1 MKLKNYINGKF
12 VNAIS
17 NKTLNNFNPSTGEQI
32 QKFPDSDVDDVNVAV
47 KKAKEAFQI
56 WKTKSIQY
64 RSEFLINL
72 GSEIKNNAE
81 KIAIAE
87 SIDTGKPEW
96 LSKDLDIPRAAENMF
111 FFGNSIR
118 HFFSEF
124 HNMDNSAFNYTLRQ
138 PIGVVGCISPWN
150 LPLYLLTWKIAPAIA
165 TGNTVVAKPSEL
177 TPYTA
182 FIFSKLCEKI
192 NFPKGV
198 INIVHGLGKT
208 AGDAIVKHKDVPVIT
223 FTGGTET
230 GKKITRNSASQL
242 KKISLELGG
251 KNPNIIF
258 DDADL
263 DIAIDTSVRASFLN
277 QGQICLCGS
286 RIYIQ
291 NNIYNKF
298 KKQFL
303 EKVNKMK
310 VGDPTLNENDLGSV
324 ISKEHLNKILNYI
337 NIAKDEGGKILIGGK
352 QVKIKG
358 KYEKG
363 FFIEPTVIEGLPVS
377 SKVNQNEV
385 FGPVVTLT
393 PFSDEDDLLKLT
405 NSTQYGLSASIFTQN
420 LNRAHR
426 LASLIDAGTVW
437 INTWLLRDLRV
448 PFGGMKKSGIGREG
462 GHSSLHFFT
471 EPKNICIKL

>member
-32 QKFPDSDVDDVNVAV
+32 QKFPDSDVDDVNIAV

-56 WKTKSIQY
+56 WKTKSIKY

>member
-32 QKFPDSDVDDVNVAV
+32 QKFPDSNVDDVNIAV

-56 WKTKSIQY
+56 WKTKSIKY